1 MTADQLLTIGAMLV
15 NAGVI
20 YGAIKS
26 DLKNMHETIN
36 KMDHRLTAL
45 EDRFFSHIETHN
57 DKS

>member
-1 MTADQLLTIGAMLV
+1 MTADQLLTIGAMLI

-26 DLKNMHETIN
+26 DLKNMHENIN
-36 KMDHRLTAL
+36 KLDTRLTAL
-45 EDRFFSHIETHN
+45 ETRFFHHVETHN

>member
-1 MTADQLLTIGAMLV
+1 MTADQLLTIGAMLI

-26 DLKNMHETIN
+26 DLKNMHENIN
-36 KMDHRLTAL
+36 KLDVRLTSL
-45 EDRFFSHIETHN
+45 EHRFFHHIESHN